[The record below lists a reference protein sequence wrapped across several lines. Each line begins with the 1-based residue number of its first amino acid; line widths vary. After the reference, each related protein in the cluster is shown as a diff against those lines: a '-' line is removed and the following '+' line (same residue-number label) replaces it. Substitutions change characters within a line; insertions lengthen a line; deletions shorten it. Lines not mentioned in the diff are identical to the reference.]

1 MNGRILIVDDEEIVI
16 RSCLRI
22 LAADGYEVDTSR
34 DGLEGLGKIHENNYD
49 VLILDIKMPKMDG
62 MELLQRVKE
71 AKPDI
76 DVIMITGLHDIET
89 AVQAMK
95 MGAFDYLPKPFDPEE
110 FQMVVE
116 RAFERRRLM
125 QENISLKSEV
135 SAKYRFENII
145 GSSPPMQNVYRL
157 IARCA
162 PTNSTVMLRGES
174 GTGKE
179 LIARA
184 IHYNS
189 LRKDKAFVPVDC
201 TSLSENLLESE
212 LFGHVKG
219 SFTGAVSDK
228 QGLFQTADGGTLFLD
243 EIGNISLSTQAKLL
257 RFIEEREFKSVGDTR
272 TKSVNIRLITATN
285 KDLEAMVADGS
296 FREDL
301 YYRINIFPIE
311 SPPLR
316 ERRDDIPALAFH
328 FLNQFSKEMESKV
341 GEFSAGAMNLLM
353 NHDWPGNVRE
363 LENVVHR
370 AVILANEDVIR
381 QGHLVNLIDML
392 PRINLDVPRTSEELK
407 QIKKIARQK
416 SVENVEKHFVLG
428 ALKRNGRTVT
438 KRAEQ
443 TGRQRSNFQALMA
456 KYYIRIRGI
465 DQNGMGDGTGEN
477 GSGEPGA
484 DQ

>member
-1 MNGRILIVDDEEIVI
+1 MTGRILIVDDEEIVI

-22 LAADGYEVDTSR
+22 LADDGYEVDTSN
-34 DGLEGLGKIHENNYD
+34 DGLDALGKIHEKNYD

-76 DVIMITGLHDIET
+76 DVIMITGLHEIET

-95 MGAFDYLPKPFDPEE
+95 MGAFDYLPKPFEPEE

-135 SAKYRFENII
+135 GAKYRFDNII
-145 GSSPPMQNVYRL
+145 GSSPPMQSVFRL

-162 PTNSTVMLRGES
+162 PTNSTVMLRGDS

-189 LRKDKAFVPVDC
+189 LRKDKVFVPVDC

-228 QGLFQTADGGTLFLD
+228 RGLFQTADGGTLFLD

-272 TKSVNIRLITATN
+272 TKSVNVRLITATN
-285 KDLEAMVADGS
+285 KDLEAMVADET

-311 SPPLR
+311 IPPLR

-328 FLNQFSKEMESKV
+328 FLNQFSKEMDNKV
-341 GEFSAGAMNLLM
+341 SEFSAGAMNLLM

-370 AVILANEDVIR
+370 AVILANDEVIR
-381 QGHLVNLIDML
+381 QGHLVNLIDTL

-407 QIKKIARQK
+407 QTKKIARQK

-428 ALKRNGRTVT
+428 ALKRNGWNVT
-438 KRAEQ
+438 KSAEQ
-443 TGRQRSNFQALMA
+443 TGMQRSNFQALMA
-456 KYYIRIRGI
+456 KYDIRIRGI
-465 DQNGMGDGTGEN
+465 EQNGIEN

-484 DQ
+484 DH

>member
-1 MNGRILIVDDEEIVI
+1 MSGRILIVDDEEIVL
-16 RSCLRI
+16 RSCQRI
-22 LAADGYEVDTSR
+22 LAASDFEIDTANNGR
-34 DGLEGLGKIHENNYD
+34 AALKKIQQKNYD

-62 MELLQRVKE
+62 MEVLQRVKE
-71 AKPDI
+71 ARPDI
-76 DVIMITGLHDIET
+76 DVIMITGLHEIET
-89 AVQAMK
+89 AVKAMK
-95 MGAFDYLPKPFDPEE
+95 LGAFDYLPKPFDPEE
-110 FQMVVE
+110 FELVVE
-116 RAFERRRLM
+116 RAFERRQLM
-125 QENISLKSEV
+125 QENITLKSEV

-189 LRKDKAFVPVDC
+189 LRKDRAFVPVDC

-219 SFTGAVSDK
+219 SFTGAVSNK
-228 QGLFQTADGGTLFLD
+228 KGLFETAGGGTLFLD

-257 RFIEEREFKSVGDTR
+257 RFIEEREFKAVGDTR
-272 TKSVNIRLITATN
+272 TQTVNVRLVTATN
-285 KDLEAMVADGS
+285 KPLEDMVADGT
-296 FREDL
+296 FRDDL

-311 SPPLR
+311 IPPLR
-316 ERRDDIPALAFH
+316 DRRDDIPALAFH
-328 FLNQFSKEMESKV
+328 FLQQFSEEMDREP
-341 GEFSAGAMNLLM
+341 GEFSSGAMNLLM

-363 LENVVHR
+363 LENVIHR
-370 AVILANEDVIR
+370 AVILASDRIIR

-392 PRINLDVPRTSEELK
+392 PRIDLDVPRTSEELK

-428 ALKRNGRTVT
+428 ALKRNGWNVT
-438 KRAEQ
+438 RSAEE
-443 TGRQRSNFQALMA
+443 TGMQRSNFQALMK
-456 KYYIRIRGI
+456 KYDIRLRGSEPGET
-465 DQNGMGDGTGEN
+465 NGGSSGTGA
-477 GSGEPGA
+477 S
-484 DQ
+484 